1 MSEKPFGLSVSAL
14 IDDGEGRLL
23 LLKRSAKSRFWAGHW
38 EAPGGKIDAGESF
51 DQALLRETKEETG
64 LTISLDCVAG
74 VSEFE
79 LPHTRVVLLFMTAH
93 VVSGEVRLSEEHEEY
108 AWLPIEEF
116 TKKDLAEGLQKALNV
131 LSRALEKE
139 NGQA

>member
-14 IDDGEGRLL
+14 INDGVGRLL
-23 LLKRSAKSRFWAGHW
+23 LLKRSAKSRFWAGQW

-51 DQALLRETKEETG
+51 DQTLLRETKEETG

-79 LPHTRVVLLFMTAH
+79 LPHIRVVLLFMTAH
-93 VVSGEVRLSEEHEEY
+93 VVSGEIRLSDEHEEY

-116 TKKDLAEGLQKALNV
+116 TKKNLTVGLRKALNA
-131 LSRALEKE
+131 LSIAL
-139 NGQA
+139 

>member
-14 IDDGEGRLL
+14 INDGVGRLL

-51 DQALLRETKEETG
+51 DQTLLRETEEETG
-64 LTISLDCVAG
+64 LTISLDGVAG

-79 LPHTRVVLLFMTAH
+79 LPHTRVVQLFMTAH
-93 VVSGEVRLSEEHEEY
+93 VVSGEIRLSDEHEEY

-116 TKKDLAEGLQKALNV
+116 TKKNLTVGLRKALNA
-131 LSRALEKE
+131 LSIAL
-139 NGQA
+139 

>member
-1 MSEKPFGLSVSAL
+1 MSAKPFGLSVSVL
-14 IDDGEGRLL
+14 INDGEGRLL
-23 LLKRSAKSRFWAGHW
+23 LLKRSMKSRFWAGQW
-38 EAPGGKIDAGESF
+38 ETPGGKIDAGESF
-51 DQALLRETKEETG
+51 DQALVRETKEETG

-108 AWLPIEEF
+108 AWLFMEEF
-116 TKKDLAEGLQKALNV
+116 AQKDLTVGLRKALNAFGD
-131 LSRALEKE
+131 RMIRREP
-139 NGQA
+139 

>member
-1 MSEKPFGLSVSAL
+1 MSAKPFGLSVSAL
-14 IDDGEGRLL
+14 INDGEGRFL
-23 LLKRSAKSRFWAGHW
+23 LLKRSMKSRFWAGQW
-38 EAPGGKIDAGESF
+38 ETPGGKIDAGESF

-79 LPHTRVVLLFMTAH
+79 LPHTRVALLFMTAH

-108 AWLPIEEF
+108 AWLPMEEF
-116 TKKDLAEGLQKALNV
+116 SQKDLTVGLRKALNAF
-131 LSRALEKE
+131 SDRMIQREP
-139 NGQA
+139 